1 MGVTEW
7 CKAGVL
13 YSPGVGAVGLL
24 HDGVFRQLGVRNHLR
39 ELIPPLCQ
47 SLAAERHLG
56 KGLASAVSAAKYG
69 WAKVWA
75 CLPVL

>member
-7 CKAGVL
+7 C
-13 YSPGVGAVGLL
+13 
-24 HDGVFRQLGVRNHLR
+24 
-39 ELIPPLCQ
+39 IPPLCQ